1 MTQNDAHTPS
11 NAGPSNAGP
20 SNAGPSNA
28 GAAAPHTSVM
38 TAEVL
43 EYLSVRSGG
52 RYIDCT
58 TGAGGHSAAIL
69 DASAPSGTLLAN
81 DADPAALAIARE
93 RLAGYGD
100 RVRFSERY
108 FDEIADVAGGADFV
122 PVDGLLCDLG
132 VSSMQ
137 LDTPERGF
145 SFRESG
151 PLDMRMSPQADL
163 TAAEI
168 VNEYEEGD
176 LADLLYQLGD
186 EWRSRRIAR
195 QIVARRPLA
204 TTTDLAK
211 AVEQAAG
218 KGRKASTS
226 SRVHPAT
233 KTFLAL
239 RMAVNQELRRLGDFL
254 ALARS
259 LLGFGSRLVIISFHS
274 MEDRIVKHFLR
285 EASHGEAPAYEVLTR
300 KVVRPS
306 AAEVERN
313 PRSRSA
319 RLRAAEAR

>member
-1 MTQNDAHTPS
+1 MSPMSPTPHQ
-11 NAGPSNAGP
+11 P
-20 SNAGPSNA
+20 
-28 GAAAPHTSVM
+28 VM
-38 TAEVL
+38 RDEAL
-43 EYLSVRSGG
+43 EYLNVRPGG

-69 DASAPSGTLLAN
+69 EASAPDGLLLAN
-81 DADPAALAIARE
+81 DADPAALAVARA

-100 RVRFSERY
+100 RVRFAEGY
-108 FDEIADVAGGADFV
+108 FDEITSSAAAAGIVPADGV
-122 PVDGLLCDLG
+122 LLDLG

-151 PLDMRMSPQADL
+151 PLDMRMSPATDL
-163 TAAEI
+163 TAAAI

-176 LADLLYQLGD
+176 LADLLYRLGD

-274 MEDRIVKHFLR
+274 LEDRLVKQFLR
-285 EASHGEAPAYEVLTR
+285 DASQGDAPAFRVLTR

>member
-1 MTQNDAHTPS
+1 MS
-11 NAGPSNAGP
+11 
-20 SNAGPSNA
+20 
-28 GAAAPHTSVM
+28 AAPHTPVM
-38 TAEVL
+38 PDEAL
-43 EYLSVRSGG
+43 AYLNVRPGG

-69 DASAPSGTLLAN
+69 EASAPDGRLLAN
-81 DADPAALAIARE
+81 DADPAALAVARA

-108 FDEIADVAGGADFV
+108 FDEIADAATAAGVV
-122 PVDGLLCDLG
+122 PADGLLCDLG
-132 VSSMQ
+132 VSSLQ

-145 SFRESG
+145 SFRTSG
-151 PLDMRMSPQADL
+151 PLDMRMSPSADL
-163 TAAEI
+163 TAAAI
-168 VNEYEEGD
+168 VNEYEEAD
-176 LADLLYQLGD
+176 LADLLYRLGD
-186 EWRSRRIAR
+186 ERRSRRIAR

-239 RMAVNQELRRLGDFL
+239 RMAVNQELRRLGDLL

-274 MEDRIVKHFLR
+274 LEDRLVKQFLR
-285 EASHGEAPAYEVLTR
+285 DASLGDAPAFRVLTR
-300 KVVRPS
+300 KVARPS

>member
-1 MTQNDAHTPS
+1 MVS
-11 NAGPSNAGP
+11 
-20 SNAGPSNA
+20 
-28 GAAAPHTSVM
+28 AAPHTPVM
-38 TAEVL
+38 PDEAL
-43 EYLSVRSGG
+43 AYLNVRPGG

-58 TGAGGHSAAIL
+58 AGAGGHSAAIL
-69 DASAPSGTLLAN
+69 EASAPDGRLLAN
-81 DADPAALAIARE
+81 DADPAALAVARA

-108 FDEIADVAGGADFV
+108 FDEIADAATAAGVV
-122 PVDGLLCDLG
+122 PADGLLCDLG
-132 VSSMQ
+132 VSSLQ

-151 PLDMRMSPQADL
+151 PLDMRMSPAADL
-163 TAAEI
+163 TAAAI
-168 VNEYEEGD
+168 VNEYEEAD
-176 LADLLYQLGD
+176 LADLLYRLGD
-186 EWRSRRIAR
+186 ERRSRRIAR

-239 RMAVNQELRRLGDFL
+239 RMAVNQELRRLGDLL

-274 MEDRIVKHFLR
+274 LEDRLVKQFLR
-285 EASHGEAPAYEVLTR
+285 DASQGDAPAFRVLTR
-300 KVVRPS
+300 KVARPS

>member
-1 MTQNDAHTPS
+1 MSPMPRSPLSDNTM
-11 NAGPSNAGP
+11 
-20 SNAGPSNA
+20 
-28 GAAAPHTSVM
+28 PHQPVM
-38 TAEVL
+38 RDEAL
-43 EYLSVRSGG
+43 AYLNVRPGG

-69 DASAPSGTLLAN
+69 EASAPDGRLLAN
-81 DADPAALAIARE
+81 DADPAALAVARA

-100 RVRFSERY
+100 RVRFAEGY
-108 FDEIADVAGGADFV
+108 FDEITSSAGAAGIVPADGV
-122 PVDGLLCDLG
+122 LLDLG

-151 PLDMRMSPQADL
+151 PLDMRMSPATDL
-163 TAAEI
+163 TAAAI

-176 LADLLYQLGD
+176 LADLLYRLGD

-239 RMAVNQELRRLGDFL
+239 RMAVNQELRRLGDLL

-274 MEDRIVKHFLR
+274 LEDRLVKQFLR
-285 EASHGEAPAYEVLTR
+285 DASQGDAPAFRVLTR

>member
-1 MTQNDAHTPS
+1 MSPTPHQ
-11 NAGPSNAGP
+11 P
-20 SNAGPSNA
+20 
-28 GAAAPHTSVM
+28 VM
-38 TAEVL
+38 RDEAL
-43 EYLSVRSGG
+43 EYLNVRPGG

-69 DASAPSGTLLAN
+69 EASAPDGLLLAN
-81 DADPAALAIARE
+81 DADPAALAVARG

-100 RVRFSERY
+100 RVRFAEGY
-108 FDEIADVAGGADFV
+108 FDDITSSAAAAGIVPADGV
-122 PVDGLLCDLG
+122 LLDLG

-151 PLDMRMSPQADL
+151 PLDMRMSPATDL
-163 TAAEI
+163 TAAAI

-176 LADLLYQLGD
+176 LADLLYRLGD

-274 MEDRIVKHFLR
+274 LEDRLVKQFLR
-285 EASHGEAPAYEVLTR
+285 DASQGDAPAFRVLTR

>member
-1 MTQNDAHTPS
+1 MSPTPHQ
-11 NAGPSNAGP
+11 P
-20 SNAGPSNA
+20 
-28 GAAAPHTSVM
+28 VM
-38 TAEVL
+38 RDEAL
-43 EYLSVRSGG
+43 EYLNVRPGG

-69 DASAPSGTLLAN
+69 EASAPDGLLLAN
-81 DADPAALAIARE
+81 DADPAALAVARA

-100 RVRFSERY
+100 RVRFAEGY
-108 FDEIADVAGGADFV
+108 FDDITSSAAAAGIVPADGV
-122 PVDGLLCDLG
+122 LLDLG

-151 PLDMRMSPQADL
+151 PLDMRMSPATDL
-163 TAAEI
+163 TAAAI

-176 LADLLYQLGD
+176 LADLLYRLGD

-274 MEDRIVKHFLR
+274 LEDRLVKQFLR
-285 EASHGEAPAYEVLTR
+285 DASQGDAPAFRVLTR

>member
-1 MTQNDAHTPS
+1 MSPMQTRPM
-11 NAGPSNAGP
+11 
-20 SNAGPSNA
+20 
-28 GAAAPHTSVM
+28 PHQPVM
-38 TAEVL
+38 RDEAL
-43 EYLSVRSGG
+43 EYLNVRPGG

-69 DASAPSGTLLAN
+69 EASAPDGLLLAN
-81 DADPAALAIARE
+81 DADPAALAVARA

-100 RVRFSERY
+100 RVRFAEGY
-108 FDEIADVAGGADFV
+108 FDDITSSAEAAGIVPADGV
-122 PVDGLLCDLG
+122 LLDLG

-151 PLDMRMSPQADL
+151 PLDMRMSPATDL
-163 TAAEI
+163 TAAAI

-176 LADLLYQLGD
+176 LADLLYRLGD

-274 MEDRIVKHFLR
+274 LEDRLVKQFLR
-285 EASHGEAPAYEVLTR
+285 DASQGDAPAFRVLTR

>member
-1 MTQNDAHTPS
+1 MS
-11 NAGPSNAGP
+11 
-20 SNAGPSNA
+20 
-28 GAAAPHTSVM
+28 AAPHTPVM
-38 TAEVL
+38 PDEAL
-43 EYLSVRSGG
+43 AYLNVRPGG

-58 TGAGGHSAAIL
+58 AGAGGHSAAIL
-69 DASAPSGTLLAN
+69 EASAPDGRLLAN
-81 DADPAALAIARE
+81 DADPAALAVARA

-108 FDEIADVAGGADFV
+108 FDEIADAATAAGVV
-122 PVDGLLCDLG
+122 PADGLLCDLG
-132 VSSMQ
+132 VSSLQ

-151 PLDMRMSPQADL
+151 PLDMRMSPAADL
-163 TAAEI
+163 TAAAI
-168 VNEYEEGD
+168 VNEYEEAD
-176 LADLLYQLGD
+176 LADLLYRLGD
-186 EWRSRRIAR
+186 ERRSRRIAR

-239 RMAVNQELRRLGDFL
+239 RMAVNQELRRLGDLL

-274 MEDRIVKHFLR
+274 LEDRLVKQFLR
-285 EASHGEAPAYEVLTR
+285 DASQGDAPAFRVLTR
-300 KVVRPS
+300 KVARPS

>member
-1 MTQNDAHTPS
+1 MTAPQGDIAHMSTNDDDSKASSTHE
-11 NAGPSNAGP
+11 
-20 SNAGPSNA
+20 
-28 GAAAPHTSVM
+28 SVM

-43 EYLSVRSGG
+43 AYLKVRPGG
-52 RYIDCT
+52 HYIDCT
-58 TGAGGHSAAIL
+58 TGAGGHSEAIL
-69 DASAPSGTLLAN
+69 AASGPDGRLFAN
-81 DADPAALAIARE
+81 DADPEALAIARE
-93 RLAGYGD
+93 RLAPFGD
-100 RVRFSERY
+100 RVVFSERY
-108 FDEIADVAGGADFV
+108 FDEIAEPAAEAGFV
-122 PVDGLLCDLG
+122 PADGLLCDLG

-137 LDTPERGF
+137 LDRAERGF
-145 SFRESG
+145 SFRQAG
-151 PLDMRMSPQADL
+151 PLDMRMNPHVEL

-168 VNEYEEGD
+168 VNGYREVD
-176 LADLLYQLGD
+176 LADLIYRYGD
-186 EWRSRRIAR
+186 ERRSRRIAR

-204 TTTDLAK
+204 TTIELAK

-218 KGRKASTS
+218 KGRKANSI

-239 RMAVNQELRRLGDFL
+239 RMAVNQELRRLEDFL

-259 LLGFGSRLVIISFHS
+259 LLGFGSPLVIISFHS
-274 MEDRIVKHFLR
+274 LEDRIVKHFLR
-285 EASHGEAPAYEVLTR
+285 DAAHEDPPRFQVITK

>member
-1 MTQNDAHTPS
+1 MTKP
-11 NAGPSNAGP
+11 
-20 SNAGPSNA
+20 
-28 GAAAPHTSVM
+28 GAPTSPHASVM

-43 EYLSVRSGG
+43 DYLNVRPGG

-58 TGAGGHSAAIL
+58 VGAGGHSAAIL
-69 DASAPSGTLLAN
+69 DASAPDGRVLAN
-81 DADPAALAIARE
+81 DADPAALIVARE
-93 RLAGYGD
+93 RLSAYGD
-100 RVRFSERY
+100 RVVFSERY
-108 FDEIADVAGGADFV
+108 FDEVAEEAASGGVTPA
-122 PVDGLLCDLG
+122 DGLLCDLG

-145 SFRESG
+145 SLRESG

-163 TAAEI
+163 TAGEI
-168 VNEYEEGD
+168 VNEYEEAD
-176 LADLLYQLGD
+176 LADLLYRLGD
-186 EWRSRRIAR
+186 ERRSRRIAR

-218 KGRKASTS
+218 KGRKASTF

-274 MEDRIVKHFLR
+274 LEDRIVKQFLR
-285 EASHGEAPAYEVLTR
+285 DASRGETPAFRVLTR

-306 AAEVERN
+306 ATEVERN

>member
-1 MTQNDAHTPS
+1 MTDSHAATGADAP
-11 NAGPSNAGP
+11 GD
-20 SNAGPSNA
+20 
-28 GAAAPHTSVM
+28 AAANVDPAQTHSSVM
-38 TAEVL
+38 TGEVL
-43 EYLSVRSGG
+43 EYLKVRPGG

-69 DASAPSGTLLAN
+69 EASGPDGRLLAN
-81 DADPAALAIARE
+81 DADPDALVIARE
-93 RLAGYGD
+93 RLAAYDD
-100 RVRFSERY
+100 RVVFSEHY
-108 FDEIADVAGGADFV
+108 FDEIAETATTAGFV
-122 PVDGLLCDLG
+122 PADGLLCDLG

-137 LDTPERGF
+137 LDRPERGF
-145 SFRESG
+145 SFRQEG

-168 VNEYEEGD
+168 VNGYREVD
-176 LADLLYQLGD
+176 LANLIYRYGD
-186 EWRSRRIAR
+186 ERRSRRIAR

-204 TTTDLAK
+204 TTIDLAK

-218 KGRKASTS
+218 KGRKANSF

-239 RMAVNQELRRLGDFL
+239 RSAVNQELRRLGDFL

-259 LLGFGSRLVIISFHS
+259 LLGFGSPLVIISFHS
-274 MEDRIVKHFLR
+274 LEDRIVKHFLR
-285 EASHGEAPAYEVLTR
+285 DASRGETPTFRVLTR
-300 KVVRPS
+300 KVARPG

>member
-1 MTQNDAHTPS
+1 MSPMPQS
-11 NAGPSNAGP
+11 RM
-20 SNAGPSNA
+20 
-28 GAAAPHTSVM
+28 PHQPVM
-38 TAEVL
+38 RDEAL
-43 EYLSVRSGG
+43 EYLNVRPGG

-69 DASAPSGTLLAN
+69 EASAPDGRLLAN
-81 DADPAALAIARE
+81 DADPAALAVARA

-100 RVRFSERY
+100 RVRFAEGY
-108 FDEIADVAGGADFV
+108 FDEITSSAAAAGIVPADGV
-122 PVDGLLCDLG
+122 LLDLG

-145 SFRESG
+145 SFRETG
-151 PLDMRMSPQADL
+151 PLDMRMSPATDL
-163 TAAEI
+163 TAAAI

-176 LADLLYQLGD
+176 LADLLYRLGD

-239 RMAVNQELRRLGDFL
+239 RMAVNQELRRLGDLL

-274 MEDRIVKHFLR
+274 LEDRLVKQFLR
-285 EASHGEAPAYEVLTR
+285 DASQGDAPAFRVLTR

>member
-1 MTQNDAHTPS
+1 MRDEAL
-11 NAGPSNAGP
+11 A
-20 SNAGPSNA
+20 
-28 GAAAPHTSVM
+28 
-38 TAEVL
+38 
-43 EYLSVRSGG
+43 YLNVRPGG

-69 DASAPSGTLLAN
+69 EASAPDGLLLAN
-81 DADPAALAIARE
+81 DADPAALAVARA

-100 RVRFSERY
+100 RVRFAEGY
-108 FDEIADVAGGADFV
+108 FDDITSSAAAAGIVPADGV
-122 PVDGLLCDLG
+122 LLDLG

-151 PLDMRMSPQADL
+151 PLDMRMSPATDL
-163 TAAEI
+163 TAAAI

-176 LADLLYQLGD
+176 LADLLYRLGD

-274 MEDRIVKHFLR
+274 LEDRLVKQFLR
-285 EASHGEAPAYEVLTR
+285 DASQGDAPAFRVLTR

>member
-1 MTQNDAHTPS
+1 MS
-11 NAGPSNAGP
+11 
-20 SNAGPSNA
+20 
-28 GAAAPHTSVM
+28 AAPHTPVM
-38 TAEVL
+38 RDEAL
-43 EYLSVRSGG
+43 AYLNVRPGG

-58 TGAGGHSAAIL
+58 AGAGGHSAAIL
-69 DASAPSGTLLAN
+69 EASAPDGRLLAN
-81 DADPAALAIARE
+81 DADPAALAVARA

-100 RVRFSERY
+100 RVRFSQRY
-108 FDEIADVAGGADFV
+108 FDDIAEAAASAGVV
-122 PVDGLLCDLG
+122 PADGLLCDLG
-132 VSSMQ
+132 VSSLQ

-145 SFRESG
+145 SFRKSG
-151 PLDMRMSPQADL
+151 PLDMRMSPSADL
-163 TAAEI
+163 TAAAI
-168 VNEYEEGD
+168 VNEYEEAD
-176 LADLLYQLGD
+176 LADLLYRLGD
-186 EWRSRRIAR
+186 ERRSRRIAR

-218 KGRKASTS
+218 KGRQASTFS
-226 SRVHPAT
+226 TVHPAT

-239 RMAVNQELRRLGDFL
+239 RMAVNQELRRLGDLL

-274 MEDRIVKHFLR
+274 LEDRLVKHFLR
-285 EASHGEAPAYEVLTR
+285 DASQGDAPAFRVLTR
-300 KVVRPS
+300 KVARPG

>member
-1 MTQNDAHTPS
+1 MRQPS
-11 NAGPSNAGP
+11 PTS
-20 SNAGPSNA
+20 
-28 GAAAPHTSVM
+28 PHTSVM

-43 EYLSVRSGG
+43 EYLQVRPGG

-58 TGAGGHSAAIL
+58 TGAGSHSAAIL
-69 DASAPSGTLLAN
+69 DASAPDGTLLAN
-81 DADPAALAIARE
+81 DADPAALAVARK
-93 RLAGYGD
+93 RLAGYGR
-100 RVRFSERY
+100 RVRFTEQY
-108 FDEIADVAGGADFV
+108 FDEIAAVAGPAGVLPA
-122 PVDGLLCDLG
+122 DGLLCDLG

-137 LDTPERGF
+137 LDTPDRGF

-218 KGRKASTS
+218 KGRKASTF

-239 RMAVNQELRRLGDFL
+239 RMAVNQELRRLADFL

-274 MEDRIVKHFLR
+274 MEDRIVKRFFR
-285 EASHGEAPAYEVLTR
+285 AASQGETPAFEVLTR

>member
-1 MTQNDAHTPS
+1 MS
-11 NAGPSNAGP
+11 G
-20 SNAGPSNA
+20 
-28 GAAAPHTSVM
+28 APHTPVM
-38 TAEVL
+38 PDEAL
-43 EYLSVRSGG
+43 AYLNVRPGG

-58 TGAGGHSAAIL
+58 AGAGGHSAAIL
-69 DASAPSGTLLAN
+69 EASAPDGRLLAN
-81 DADPAALAIARE
+81 DADPAALAVART

-108 FDEIADVAGGADFV
+108 FDEIADAAVVATAGAGAAAAGVV
-122 PVDGLLCDLG
+122 PADGLLCDLG
-132 VSSMQ
+132 VSSLQ

-145 SFRESG
+145 SFRKSG
-151 PLDMRMSPQADL
+151 PLDMRMSPSADL
-163 TAAEI
+163 TAAAI
-168 VNEYEEGD
+168 VNEYEEAD
-176 LADLLYQLGD
+176 LADLLYRLGD
-186 EWRSRRIAR
+186 ERRSRRIAR

-239 RMAVNQELRRLGDFL
+239 RMAVNQELRRLGDLL

-274 MEDRIVKHFLR
+274 LEDRLVKQFLR
-285 EASHGEAPAYEVLTR
+285 DASLDDAPAFRVLTR
-300 KVVRPS
+300 KVARPS

>member
-1 MTQNDAHTPS
+1 MS
-11 NAGPSNAGP
+11 G
-20 SNAGPSNA
+20 
-28 GAAAPHTSVM
+28 APHTPVM
-38 TAEVL
+38 PDEAL
-43 EYLSVRSGG
+43 AYLNVRPGG

-58 TGAGGHSAAIL
+58 AGAGGHSAAIL
-69 DASAPSGTLLAN
+69 EASAPDGRLLAN
-81 DADPAALAIARE
+81 DADPAALAVARA

-108 FDEIADVAGGADFV
+108 FDEIADAATAAGVV
-122 PVDGLLCDLG
+122 PADGLLCDLG
-132 VSSMQ
+132 VSSLQ

-145 SFRESG
+145 SFRASG
-151 PLDMRMSPQADL
+151 PLDMRMSPS
-163 TAAEI
+163 
-168 VNEYEEGD
+168 
-176 LADLLYQLGD
+176 ADLLYRLGD
-186 EWRSRRIAR
+186 ERRSRRIAR

-239 RMAVNQELRRLGDFL
+239 RMAVNQELRRLGDLL

-274 MEDRIVKHFLR
+274 LEDRLVKQFLR
-285 EASHGEAPAYEVLTR
+285 DASLGDAPAFRVLTR

>member
-1 MTQNDAHTPS
+1 MSPMQNRPLPLS
-11 NAGPSNAGP
+11 RM
-20 SNAGPSNA
+20 
-28 GAAAPHTSVM
+28 PHQPVM
-38 TAEVL
+38 RDEAL
-43 EYLSVRSGG
+43 EYLNVRPGG

-69 DASAPSGTLLAN
+69 EASAPDGRLLAN
-81 DADPAALAIARE
+81 DADPAALAVARA

-100 RVRFSERY
+100 RVRFAEGY
-108 FDEIADVAGGADFV
+108 FDEITSSAAAAGIVPADGV
-122 PVDGLLCDLG
+122 LLDLG

-151 PLDMRMSPQADL
+151 PLDMRMSPATDL
-163 TAAEI
+163 TAAAI

-176 LADLLYQLGD
+176 LADLLYRLGD

-239 RMAVNQELRRLGDFL
+239 RMAVNQELRRLGDLL

-274 MEDRIVKHFLR
+274 LEDRLVKQFLR
-285 EASHGEAPAYEVLTR
+285 DASQGDAPAFRVLTR

>member
-1 MTQNDAHTPS
+1 M
-11 NAGPSNAGP
+11 
-20 SNAGPSNA
+20 
-28 GAAAPHTSVM
+28 PHQPVM
-38 TAEVL
+38 RDEAL
-43 EYLSVRSGG
+43 EYLNVRPGG

-69 DASAPSGTLLAN
+69 EASAPDGRLLAN
-81 DADPAALAIARE
+81 DADPAALAVARA

-100 RVRFSERY
+100 RVRFAEGY
-108 FDEIADVAGGADFV
+108 FDEITSSAAAAGIVPADGV
-122 PVDGLLCDLG
+122 LLDLG

-151 PLDMRMSPQADL
+151 PLDMRMSPATDL
-163 TAAEI
+163 TAAAI

-176 LADLLYQLGD
+176 LADLLYRLGD

-239 RMAVNQELRRLGDFL
+239 RMAVNQELRRLGDLL

-274 MEDRIVKHFLR
+274 LEDRLVKQFLR
-285 EASHGEAPAYEVLTR
+285 DASQGDAPAFRVLTR

>member
-1 MTQNDAHTPS
+1 MSAPPHNPLRSDP
-11 NAGPSNAGP
+11 
-20 SNAGPSNA
+20 
-28 GAAAPHTSVM
+28 APHQPVM
-38 TAEVL
+38 RDEAL
-43 EYLSVRSGG
+43 AYLNVRPGG

-69 DASAPSGTLLAN
+69 DASAPDGRLLAN
-81 DADPAALAIARE
+81 DADSAALAVARG

-100 RVRFSERY
+100 RVRFTEGY
-108 FDEIADVAGGADFV
+108 FDEITGSTGAAGIVPADGV
-122 PVDGLLCDLG
+122 LLDLG

-137 LDTPERGF
+137 LETPERGF
-145 SFRESG
+145 SFRERG
-151 PLDMRMSPQADL
+151 PLDMRMSPATEL
-163 TAAEI
+163 TAAAI
-168 VNEYEEGD
+168 VNEYEEAD
-176 LADLLYQLGD
+176 LADLLYRLGD

-239 RMAVNQELRRLGDFL
+239 RIAVNQELRHLKTVL
-254 ALARS
+254 AEARG
-259 LLGFGSRLVIISFHS
+259 LLGFGSRFAVISFHS
-274 MEDRIVKHFLR
+274 LEDRMVKRFLQN
-285 EASHGEAPAYEVLTR
+285 ASRAETPTFRLLTR
-300 KVVRPS
+300 KVIRPS
-306 AAEVERN
+306 LAEVRRN

-319 RLRAAEAR
+319 RLRVAEAV

>member
-1 MTQNDAHTPS
+1 MNAHDDPTS
-11 NAGPSNAGP
+11 
-20 SNAGPSNA
+20 
-28 GAAAPHTSVM
+28 PHASVM
-38 TAEVL
+38 TPEVL
-43 EYLSVRSGG
+43 DYLNVRPGG

-58 TGAGGHSAAIL
+58 VGAGGHSAAIL
-69 DASAPSGTLLAN
+69 DASSPDGRLLAN
-81 DADPAALAIARE
+81 DADPEALAITRE
-93 RLAGYGD
+93 RLASYGD
-100 RVRFSERY
+100 RVSFSEHY
-108 FDEIADVAGGADFV
+108 FDEVSDAAASAGVTPA
-122 PVDGLLCDLG
+122 DGLLCDLG

-137 LDTPERGF
+137 LDSPERGF

-168 VNEYEEGD
+168 VNEYEEAD
-176 LADLLYQLGD
+176 LADLLYRLGD
-186 EWRSRRIAR
+186 ERRSRRIAR

-204 TTTDLAK
+204 TTMDLAK

-218 KGRKASTS
+218 KGRKASTF

-274 MEDRIVKHFLR
+274 LEDRIVKQFLR
-285 EASHGEAPAYEVLTR
+285 GASQGEAPAFRVLTR
-300 KVVRPS
+300 KVARPT

>member
-1 MTQNDAHTPS
+1 MS
-11 NAGPSNAGP
+11 
-20 SNAGPSNA
+20 
-28 GAAAPHTSVM
+28 AAPHTPVM
-38 TAEVL
+38 PDEAL
-43 EYLSVRSGG
+43 AYLNVRPGG

-58 TGAGGHSAAIL
+58 AGAGGHSAAIL
-69 DASAPSGTLLAN
+69 EASAPDGRLLAN
-81 DADPAALAIARE
+81 DADPAALAVARA

-108 FDEIADVAGGADFV
+108 FDEIADAATAAGVV
-122 PVDGLLCDLG
+122 PADGLLCDLG
-132 VSSMQ
+132 VSSLQ

-151 PLDMRMSPQADL
+151 PLDMRMSPSADL
-163 TAAEI
+163 TAAAI
-168 VNEYEEGD
+168 VNEYEEAD
-176 LADLLYQLGD
+176 LADLLYRLGD
-186 EWRSRRIAR
+186 ERRSRRIAR

-239 RMAVNQELRRLGDFL
+239 RMAVNQELRRLGDLL

-274 MEDRIVKHFLR
+274 LEDRLVKQFLR
-285 EASHGEAPAYEVLTR
+285 DASLGDAPAFRVLTR

>member
-1 MTQNDAHTPS
+1 MSAVPHTP
-11 NAGPSNAGP
+11 
-20 SNAGPSNA
+20 
-28 GAAAPHTSVM
+28 VM
-38 TAEVL
+38 PDEAL
-43 EYLSVRSGG
+43 AYLNVRPGG

-58 TGAGGHSAAIL
+58 AGAGGHSAAIL
-69 DASAPSGTLLAN
+69 DASAPDGRLLAN
-81 DADPAALAIARE
+81 DADPAALAVARA
-93 RLAGYGD
+93 RLAAYGD
-100 RVRFSERY
+100 RARFSERY
-108 FDEIADVAGGADFV
+108 FDEIADAATAAGVV
-122 PVDGLLCDLG
+122 PADGLLCDLG
-132 VSSMQ
+132 VSSLQ

-151 PLDMRMSPQADL
+151 PLDMRMSPSADL
-163 TAAEI
+163 TAAAI
-168 VNEYEEGD
+168 VNEYEEAD
-176 LADLLYQLGD
+176 LADLLYRLGD
-186 EWRSRRIAR
+186 ERRSRRIAR

-239 RMAVNQELRRLGDFL
+239 RMAVNQELRRLGDLL

-274 MEDRIVKHFLR
+274 LEDRLVKQFLR
-285 EASHGEAPAYEVLTR
+285 DASLGDAPAFRVLTR

>member
-1 MTQNDAHTPS
+1 MS
-11 NAGPSNAGP
+11 G
-20 SNAGPSNA
+20 
-28 GAAAPHTSVM
+28 APHTPVM
-38 TAEVL
+38 PDEAL
-43 EYLSVRSGG
+43 AYLNVRPGG

-58 TGAGGHSAAIL
+58 AGAGGHSAAIL
-69 DASAPSGTLLAN
+69 EASAPDGRLLAN
-81 DADPAALAIARE
+81 DADPAALAVARA

-108 FDEIADVAGGADFV
+108 FDEIADAATAAGVV
-122 PVDGLLCDLG
+122 PADGLLCDLG
-132 VSSMQ
+132 VSSLQ

-145 SFRESG
+145 SFRASG
-151 PLDMRMSPQADL
+151 PLDMRMSPSADL
-163 TAAEI
+163 TAAAI
-168 VNEYEEGD
+168 VNEYEEAD
-176 LADLLYQLGD
+176 LADLLYRLGD
-186 EWRSRRIAR
+186 ERRSRRIAR

-239 RMAVNQELRRLGDFL
+239 RMAVNQELRRLGDLL

-274 MEDRIVKHFLR
+274 LEDRLVKQFLR
-285 EASHGEAPAYEVLTR
+285 DASLGDAPAFRVLTR

>member
-1 MTQNDAHTPS
+1 MPNHPV
-11 NAGPSNAGP
+11 
-20 SNAGPSNA
+20 
-28 GAAAPHTSVM
+28 PHQPVM
-38 TAEVL
+38 RDEAL
-43 EYLSVRSGG
+43 AYLNVRPGG

-69 DASAPSGTLLAN
+69 DASAPDGRLLAN
-81 DADPAALAIARE
+81 DADPAALAVARE

-100 RVRFSERY
+100 RVRFAEGY
-108 FDEIADVAGGADFV
+108 FDEITGSADAAGIVPADGV
-122 PVDGLLCDLG
+122 LLDLG

-137 LDTPERGF
+137 LETPERGF
-145 SFRESG
+145 SFRERG
-151 PLDMRMSPQADL
+151 PLDMRMSPATEL
-163 TAAEI
+163 TAAAI
-168 VNEYEEGD
+168 VNEYEEAD
-176 LADLLYQLGD
+176 LADLLYRLGD

-274 MEDRIVKHFLR
+274 LEDRLVKQFLR
-285 EASHGEAPAYEVLTR
+285 DASQGDAPAFRVLTR